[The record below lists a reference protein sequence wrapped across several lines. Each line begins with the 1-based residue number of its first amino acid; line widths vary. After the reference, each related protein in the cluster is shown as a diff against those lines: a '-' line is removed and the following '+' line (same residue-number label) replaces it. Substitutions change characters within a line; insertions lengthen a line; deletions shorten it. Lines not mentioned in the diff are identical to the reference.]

1 MDVRQELQA
10 NFERIILRLEYVS
23 PDGAPAFRQ
32 VCAELER
39 FLDDLKAHGQ
49 KEMELLQHS
58 FAQEEGG
65 SGGTAQMHVAGKSV
79 AHPTS
84 YSARAVGG
92 RSCGR
97 YRVAEST

>member
-10 NFERIILRLEYVS
+10 KFERIILRLEYVS

-49 KEMELLQHS
+49 KQMELLQHS

-65 SGGTAQMHVAGKSV
+65 SG
-79 AHPTS
+79 
-84 YSARAVGG
+84 
-92 RSCGR
+92 
-97 YRVAEST
+97 